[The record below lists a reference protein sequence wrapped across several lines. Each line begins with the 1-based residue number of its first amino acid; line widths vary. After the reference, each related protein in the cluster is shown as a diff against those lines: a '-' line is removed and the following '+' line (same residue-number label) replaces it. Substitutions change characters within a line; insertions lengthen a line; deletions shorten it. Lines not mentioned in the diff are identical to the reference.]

1 MRRLWPFL
9 LLPLLAVF
17 SCSNSDRPPK
27 FPPEL
32 APIAGGTFS
41 AGADLGTRDNHERE
55 VTVEPFAIMRFE
67 VTVTQYRECVK
78 AGRCKAVELPP
89 TMDDPDLPVVNT
101 PYGDAT
107 AYCAWRGLR
116 LPTENEWERAARGP
130 QTTLYP
136 WGPDFSPD
144 AANGGHAIA
153 CSREKKTY
161 RFTAPADCFPADVSA
176 YGVRSMA
183 GNAAEWVSTVYS
195 PEPENPGDPAF
206 RVVKGGSY
214 YSEPAQQTGAWREPA
229 LAVNPSLRIG
239 FRCAS
244 AAP

>member
-1 MRRLWPFL
+1 MRRLLLLLLLTPFL
-9 LLPLLAVF
+9 AAF
-17 SCSNSDRPPK
+17 SCGTPAPPTDMT
-27 FPPEL
+27 PV
-32 APIAGGTFS
+32 AGGVFP

-67 VTVTQYRECVK
+67 VTVAQYRECVK
-78 AGRCKAVELPP
+78 ADRCKDVKLPP
-89 TMDDPDLPVVNT
+89 TMDDPDLPAVNM
-101 PYGDAT
+101 PYGDAA

-130 QTTLYP
+130 QNTLYP
-136 WGPDFSPD
+136 WGEDFLPD

-153 CSREKKTY
+153 CRREAKTY
-161 RFTAPADCFPADVSA
+161 RFTAPADCFPADVSG
-176 YGVRSMA
+176 YGLRSMA
-183 GNAAEWVSTVYS
+183 GNAAEWVSTAYS
-195 PEPENPGDPAF
+195 PEPANPGDPAF

-244 AAP
+244 DAP